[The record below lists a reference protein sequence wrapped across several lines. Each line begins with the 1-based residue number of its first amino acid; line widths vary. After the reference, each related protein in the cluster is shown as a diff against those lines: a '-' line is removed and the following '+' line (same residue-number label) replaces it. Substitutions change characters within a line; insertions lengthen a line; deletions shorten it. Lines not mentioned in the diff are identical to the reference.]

1 MPTQRF
7 LLLLLAVLIGN
18 ISVLTAQTPAPANN
32 EDEYRQ
38 EFRKR
43 VSQDRLFGVYIPA
56 DTEEALSELT
66 RLSDGESRRSFMA
79 QPEDRAYAALELTLG
94 RWIVTNWGLHGGS
107 RLSVY
112 FGRRGLRHP
121 DDVAH
126 YLILAWHRQLT
137 GKLLWEEETIEQLTE
152 ARRAA
157 VIAERRRG
165 TVIDSTVRLKK
176 PD

>member
-7 LLLLLAVLIGN
+7 VLLLLAVLIGN
-18 ISVLTAQTPAPANN
+18 ISLLTAQPPAPANN

-43 VSQDRLFGVYIPA
+43 VSQDRLFGVYIPS

-66 RLSDGESRRSFMA
+66 RLSDKESRRSFMA

-121 DDVAH
+121 DDVAR

-137 GKLLWEEETIEQLTE
+137 GKALEEEKTIKELTD
-152 ARRAA
+152 ARTAGVMA
-157 VIAERRRG
+157 DRRRG
-165 TVIDSTVRLKK
+165 TVIDSTIRVKK